1 MHYSNR
7 WGKLDSQAHN
17 FKPGDL
23 VKINIDPVA
32 PTTIGVIVAQL
43 WETRGAQDL
52 DWPAYRLLVGDRVEL
67 HFEDEL
73 TTLT

>member
-1 MHYSNR
+1 MYHNDR
-7 WGKLDSQAHN
+7 WDELDSQAHN

-23 VKINIDPVA
+23 VEIMTDPVA
-32 PTTIGVIVAQL
+32 TPTIGVVVAQL
-43 WETRGAQDL
+43 WETRGTQDL

-73 TTLT
+73 TMMS